1 MKYRIV
7 WLGSTDF
14 SKGPLL
20 QVIGDGHEVVAVC
33 SALPDSPTVRVAKER
48 GIPWHVVRD
57 ISDPGFALNLMGYR
71 ADLFV
76 VCAFPILPEEI
87 ISIPRLGCIG
97 IHPSRLPEFRGAA
110 PIEAFLQS
118 GNDST
123 GVTTFLISK
132 GVDNGD
138 VLQQETWRF
147 DKISDMFPVV
157 QDVLESGA
165 RELIADTL
173 RDFEIIMPI
182 PQSDFGY
189 TPGKAP
195 KITKESRRV
204 RFIAQDSSDVIGKM
218 RAFSGNGGIWT
229 TLMGTSTEV
238 IIHEGYF
245 DFIDTQRLCGC
256 YVGQL
261 YYDNVKRDFFIPLG
275 RDESIVLVPRK
286 IQTAGRKVMSVKD
299 WRNGIKMNEVRFD

>member
-1 MKYRIV
+1 MRYRIV
-7 WLGSTDF
+7 WLGTTDF

-20 QVIGDGHEVVAVC
+20 QVIEDGHEVVAVC
-33 SALPDSPTVRVAKER
+33 SALGNSPTVEVAKEQ
-48 GIPWHVVRD
+48 GIPVHVVRD
-57 ISDPGFALNLMGYR
+57 VRDPEFALRLMGYK

-118 GNDST
+118 GNEST

-138 VLQQETWRF
+138 ILKQETWRF
-147 DKISDMFPVV
+147 DKVNDMFPTVR
-157 QDVLESGA
+157 DVLESGA
-165 RELIADTL
+165 RELISVTL
-173 RDFEIIMPI
+173 QDFGAVIPI
-182 PQSDFGY
+182 PQSDFKY

-204 RFIAQDSSDVIGKM
+204 RFRLQDVQDVVGKM
-218 RAFSGNGGIWT
+218 RAFFDNGGIWT

-245 DFIDTQRLCGC
+245 DLMDTCRIQGC
-256 YVGQL
+256 HADQL
-261 YYDNVKRDFFIPLG
+261 YYDNSKRYFFIPFG
-275 RDESIVLVPRK
+275 RDDSIVLVPRK
-286 IQTAGRKVMSVKD
+286 IQTAGRKVMGIKD

>member
-1 MKYRIV
+1 MRYRIV
-7 WLGSTDF
+7 WLGTTDF

-33 SALPDSPTVRVAKER
+33 SALDYSPTTDVAREL
-48 GIPWHVVRD
+48 GIPVHIVRD
-57 ISDPGFALNLMGYR
+57 VKDPEFGLKLLGYQ

-87 ISIPRLGCIG
+87 ISIPRLGCVG

-118 GNDST
+118 GQDST
-123 GVTTFLISK
+123 GVTTFMISK
-132 GVDNGD
+132 GIDNGD
-138 VLQQETWRF
+138 VLKQETWRF
-147 DKISDMFPVV
+147 DTINDMFPVV
-157 QDVLESGA
+157 RDVLESGA
-165 RELIADTL
+165 CELITVTL
-173 RDFEIIMPI
+173 QDLGAVMPV
-182 PQSDFGY
+182 PQSDFKY

-204 RFIAQDSSDVIGKM
+204 RFRLQDTQDVIGKM
-218 RAFSGNGGIWT
+218 RAFFDNGGIWT

-245 DFIDTQRLCGC
+245 DLIDTCQIKGC
-256 YVGQL
+256 QVGQL
-261 YYDNVKRDFFIPLG
+261 YYDNGKRDFFIPLN
-275 RDESIVLVPRK
+275 RDDSIVLMPRK
-286 IQTAGRKVMSVKD
+286 IQTAGRKVMGVKD
-299 WRNGIKMNEVRFD
+299 WRNGIKVSDVKFD